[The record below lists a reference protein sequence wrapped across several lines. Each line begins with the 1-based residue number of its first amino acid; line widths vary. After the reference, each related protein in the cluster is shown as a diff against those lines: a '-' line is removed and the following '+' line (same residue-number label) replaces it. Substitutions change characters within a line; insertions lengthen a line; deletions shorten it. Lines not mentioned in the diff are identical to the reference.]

1 MDHRSASRNAAR
13 AQIVDLDEARER
25 LAGRNAG
32 ELNSTAPVSH
42 ADAPAAPPSRTAQSG
57 AAPAD
62 TANLPGELSAKGA
75 QFEQFKTALTAYLK
89 AADIERIAAAYVY
102 SDEAHL
108 GQMRASGEE
117 YITHPLAVAGICASW
132 KLDTQALMAALLHD
146 IVEDTGITVKDVAA
160 RFGAPVGDLVD
171 GLSKLDKIEFESR
184 ETAQAENFRKM
195 LLAMARDVRVI
206 LVKLADRLHNMR
218 TIGSLRSDKRRR
230 IARETIE
237 IYAPIA
243 HRLGLNQVYRELQ
256 DLSFANLYPR
266 RFAVISK
273 AIKLARGNRRDGVN
287 KILEAIQ
294 RALPEAG
301 IEAKVY
307 GREKHVYG
315 IYRKMVEKK
324 LTFSQVLDVYGFRVV
339 VKDIATS
346 YHTLGVLHALY
357 KPVPGKFKDYIAIP
371 KVNGYQSLHTTL
383 IGPFGTPVEL
393 QIRTADMHRVAEAG
407 VAAHWL
413 YKTDDAAISDVQ
425 KKTHKWLQ
433 SLLDIQNSSGDPAE
447 FLEHV
452 KVDLFPDEVYVFTP
466 KGRIMS
472 LPRGATAVDFA
483 YTVHTGVG
491 DACVGCKINNEPMP
505 LRTELKNGDLVEVIT
520 SSGSQPN
527 SGWLGF
533 VRTGKARAHIRHYM
547 KTMKFE
553 ESASLGE
560 RLLGQALRAVGIND
574 IELDSA
580 RWDKLLRDTGAKS
593 RNDLFADIGLGKRL
607 AAVVAR
613 RLQAGAPG
621 TQGAHGAHGGH
632 GMSHAGASG
641 AGQGTSGGG
650 NALLPGGAESAGSE
664 HRRELRAPPVLI
676 RGADGM
682 AVQLAHCC
690 QPIPGDPIVGL
701 ISKGQ
706 GLAIH
711 THDCKTIAKARGRQ
725 HHDWVDVEWDADPD
739 RHFTVGIRIIVTN
752 GRGILAKVAAAL
764 TSADTNITNVHTS
777 DDESGNYANMEF
789 SIQVAD
795 RQHLAKVMRRLR
807 RVQEVVRI
815 LRVRH

>member
-1 MDHRSASRNAAR
+1 MDHRSRPGNAAR
-13 AQIVDLDEARER
+13 AQVVNLDEARER
-25 LAGRNAG
+25 L
-32 ELNSTAPVSH
+32 TARIPGAPGSSGTAV
-42 ADAPAAPPSRTAQSG
+42 PAAPPGVSVPPDAPQAVSDPAGDLSSKAAQY
-57 AAPAD
+57 
-62 TANLPGELSAKGA
+62 EI
-75 QFEQFKTALTAYLK
+75 FKTTLAGYLK
-89 AADIERIAAAYVY
+89 SADIERIGEAYAFSDAAH
-102 SDEAHL
+102 S
-108 GQMRASGEE
+108 GQMRASGEQ

-146 IVEDTGITVKDVAA
+146 VVEDTGITINDVAS
-160 RFGAPVGDLVD
+160 RFGVPVGELVD
-171 GLSKLDKIEFESR
+171 GLSKLDKIEFESH
-184 ETAQAENFRKM
+184 EDAQAENFRKM

-218 TIGSLRSDKRRR
+218 TIGSLRVDKRRR
-230 IARETIE
+230 IARETLE

-266 RFAVISK
+266 RFAVISR
-273 AIKLARGNRRDGVN
+273 AIKSARGNRREGVT
-287 KILEAIQ
+287 KILDAIG

-301 IEAKVY
+301 ITAQVY

-315 IYRKMVEKK
+315 IYRKMVEKR
-324 LTFSQVLDVYGFRVV
+324 LTFSQVLDVYGARVV
-339 VKDIATS
+339 VKDVPTS
-346 YHTLGVLHALY
+346 YHALGVLHALY

-393 QIRTADMHRVAEAG
+393 QIRTAEMHRVAEAG

-413 YKTDDAAISDVQ
+413 YKSDDAAISDVQ

-472 LPRGATAVDFA
+472 LPRGATVVDFA

-505 LRTELKNGDLVEVIT
+505 LRTELKNGDLVEIIT

-527 SGWLGF
+527 PGWLGF
-533 VRTGKARAHIRHYM
+533 VRTGKARAHIRHFM

-560 RLLGQALRAVGIND
+560 RLLGQALRAAGIND
-574 IELDSA
+574 IEIDSA
-580 RWDKLLRDTGAKS
+580 RWDKLLREIGVKS
-593 RNDLFADIGLGKRL
+593 RSELFADIGLGKRM

-613 RLQAGAPG
+613 RLHTGAPG
-621 TQGAHGAHGGH
+621 EAPERRRDQ
-632 GMSHAGASG
+632 HAA
-641 AGQGTSGGG
+641 
-650 NALLPGGAESAGSE
+650 
-664 HRRELRAPPVLI
+664 PVLI

-682 AVQLAHCC
+682 AVQLAPCC
-690 QPIPGDPIVGL
+690 QPIPGDPIIGL

-706 GLAIH
+706 GLTIH
-711 THDCKTIAKARGRQ
+711 THDCKTIGKSRRKD
-725 HHDWVDVEWDADPD
+725 HHDWVDVEWDPEPD
-739 RHFTVGIRIIVTN
+739 RFFGVGIRVIVAN

-764 TSADTNITNVHTS
+764 TSADTNITNVHTE
-777 DDESGNYANMEF
+777 DDESGNYATMEF

-795 RQHLAKVMRRLR
+795 RPHLARVLRRLR
-807 RVQEVVRI
+807 NVQEVVRI
-815 LRVRH
+815 ARIKS